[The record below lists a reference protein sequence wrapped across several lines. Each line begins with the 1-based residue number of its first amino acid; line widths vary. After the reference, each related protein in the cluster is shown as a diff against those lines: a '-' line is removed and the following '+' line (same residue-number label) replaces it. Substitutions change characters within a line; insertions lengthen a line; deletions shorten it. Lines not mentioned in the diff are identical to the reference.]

1 MSITENIAADQAAV
15 ASAQAALDTANAQL
29 ANAQLAK
36 DQAALDAAQP
46 HMSLWDEVVAEAD
59 KLGADVAA
67 PFAALAA
74 RAKALLGV

>member
-1 MSITENIAADQAAV
+1 MGIMENVAADHVAV
-15 ASAQAALDTANAQL
+15 AAAQAALDTAT
-29 ANAQLAK
+29 AQLAK

-46 HMSLWDEVVAEAD
+46 HVSLWEEVVAEAD

-74 RAKALLGV
+74 RAKALLGL

>member
-1 MSITENIAADQAAV
+1 MGIMENVAADQAAV
-15 ASAQAALDTANAQL
+15 AAAQAALDT

-46 HMSLWDEVVAEAD
+46 HVSLWEEVVAEAD

-74 RAKALLGV
+74 RAKTLLGL

>member
-1 MSITENIAADQAAV
+1 MGIMDTIAADQAAV
-15 ASAQAALDTANAQL
+15 ATAQAALDA

-36 DQAALDAAQP
+36 DQATLDAAQP
-46 HMSLWDEVVAEAD
+46 HVSLWDEVVAEAD

>member
-1 MSITENIAADQAAV
+1 MGITESIAADQAAV
-15 ASAQAALDTANAQL
+15 AAAQTALDT

-36 DQAALDAAQP
+36 DQAALEAAQP
-46 HMSLWDEVVAEAD
+46 HVSLWEEVVAEAE